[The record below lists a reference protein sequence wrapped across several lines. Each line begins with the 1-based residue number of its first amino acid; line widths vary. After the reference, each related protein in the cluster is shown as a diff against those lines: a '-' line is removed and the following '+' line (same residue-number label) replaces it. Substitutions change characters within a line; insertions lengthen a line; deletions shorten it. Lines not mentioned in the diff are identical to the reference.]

1 MSQRLLKS
9 TATVGGMT
17 LLSRVFG
24 LARDVVIA
32 RLFGAGM
39 GTDAFFVAFRIPNF
53 FRRLFGEGAFA
64 QAFIPVLS
72 EYKQQRGEEEV
83 RNLIDHTTATLGLIV
98 LAVTVVGVVAAPI
111 VILVFAPGF
120 REDMSRYDLA
130 VSLLRLTFPYLL
142 FISLTA
148 LAGAILNAWR
158 RFAVPAFTPVLLNLS
173 LIGAAIWLAPYL
185 ETPIEA
191 LAWGVLIAG
200 VVQLLFQ
207 LPFLLR
213 LRLMPRPFGGR
224 DREGVGRIFK
234 LMLPTLFGVSVSQIN
249 VMIDTLIASFLVS
262 GSISW
267 LYYSDRM
274 MEFPLGVFGI
284 ALATVI
290 LPQLSEKHAEGNGRD
305 YSLTLDWG
313 LRWVWLISVPA
324 AVGLAVLAVPIM
336 VTLFQYGSFTPVDAA
351 MASRSLMAFAIGLP
365 AFVLIKVLATAF
377 FSRQDTRTPVK
388 AGVAAM
394 VTNIILNLA
403 LVGILAHAGLALA
416 TSIAA
421 AVNAGLLFFWL
432 KRYKAYT
439 AQPGWHAFLLRVIT
453 ATFVMAA
460 LLVYWLPGLDEWV
473 AMGLW
478 WRIGMLTLWVAAGL
492 ALYPIILLIT
502 GMRPWHLSGTA
513 GTLLK

>member
-1 MSQRLLKS
+1 
-9 TATVGGMT
+9 MT

-64 QAFIPVLS
+64 QAFVPVLS
-72 EYKQQRGEEEV
+72 EYKQQRSEEEV

-98 LAVTVVGVVAAPI
+98 LAVTVVGVIAAPI
-111 VILVFAPGF
+111 VILIFAPGF

-207 LPFLLR
+207 LPFLLK
-213 LRLMPRPFGGR
+213 LKLMPRPFGGR

-336 VTLFQYGSFTPVDAA
+336 VTLFQYGSFTPVDVA
-351 MASRSLMAFAIGLP
+351 MASRSLMAFAMGLP
-365 AFVLIKVLATAF
+365 AFVLIKVLASAF

-394 VTNIILNLA
+394 VTNIVLNLA
-403 LVGILAHAGLALA
+403 LVGILAHVGLALA

-421 AVNAGLLFFWL
+421 VVNAGLLYFWL
-432 KRYKAYT
+432 KRYRAYT
-439 AQPGWHAFLLRVIT
+439 AQPGWNAFLTRIIT
-453 ATFVMAA
+453 ATFVMAV
-460 LLVYWLPGLDEWV
+460 LLLYWLPGLDEWV
-473 AMGLW
+473 AMDLW
-478 WRIGMLTLWVAAGL
+478 RRIGMLALWVGAGI
-492 ALYPIILLIT
+492 AIYPSMLYLT
-502 GMRPWHLSGTA
+502 GMRPRHLSGSA

>member
-1 MSQRLLKS
+1 
-9 TATVGGMT
+9 MT
-17 LLSRVFG
+17 LLSRIFG
-24 LARDVVIA
+24 LVRDVVIA
-32 RLFGAGM
+32 RMFGAGM

-64 QAFIPVLS
+64 QAFVPVLS
-72 EYKQQRGEEEV
+72 EYRQRRGEEEV
-83 RNLIDHTTATLGLIV
+83 RNLIDHTTYTLGLIV
-98 LAVTVVGVVAAPI
+98 LGVTAVGVIAAPI
-111 VILVFAPGF
+111 VILIFAPGF
-120 REDMSRYDLA
+120 RDDMTRYDLA

-173 LIGAAIWLAPYL
+173 LIAAAIWLSPYL

-200 VVQLLFQ
+200 IAQLLFQ
-207 LPFLLR
+207 LPFLLK
-213 LRLMPRPFGGR
+213 LKLMPRPFAGR
-224 DREGVGRIFK
+224 DREGVKRIFK
-234 LMLPTLFGVSVSQIN
+234 LILPTLFGVSVSQIN

-290 LPQLSEKHAEGNGRD
+290 LPQLSEKHAQGNGRE
-305 YSLTLDWG
+305 YTLTLDWG
-313 LRWVWLISVPA
+313 LRWVWLVAVPA
-324 AVGLAVLAVPIM
+324 AVGLIVLAAPIM
-336 VTLFQYGSFTPVDAA
+336 VTLFQYGSFTAGDAD
-351 MASRSLMAFAIGLP
+351 MAARSLMAFAAGLP
-365 AFVLIKVLATAF
+365 AFVFIKVLASAF

-394 VTNIILNLA
+394 ITNIVFNLA
-403 LVGILAHAGLALA
+403 LVGFLAHVGLALA

-421 AVNAGLLFFWL
+421 VVNAGLLFFWL
-432 KRYKAYT
+432 KRHNAYI
-439 AQPGWHAFLLRVIT
+439 AQPGWTMFLLRIL
-453 ATFVMAA
+453 AAAAVMAV
-460 LLVYWLPGLDEWV
+460 LLLYWLPGLEEWV
-473 AMGLW
+473 AMDLW
-478 WRIGMLTLWVAAGL
+478 LRIAHLAVWVFAGMAV
-492 ALYPIILLIT
+492 YPLVLFIT
-502 GMRPWHLSGTA
+502 GMRPHHLSMA
-513 GTLLK
+513 VASSKDQP

>member
-1 MSQRLLKS
+1 
-9 TATVGGMT
+9 MT
-17 LLSRVFG
+17 LLSRIFG
-24 LARDVVIA
+24 LVRDVVIA

-64 QAFIPVLS
+64 QAFVPVLS
-72 EYKQQRGEEEV
+72 EYKQQRGEEDV
-83 RNLIDHTTATLGLIV
+83 RNLIDHTTYTLGLIV
-98 LAVTVVGVVAAPI
+98 LAVSAIGVIAAPI
-111 VILVFAPGF
+111 VILIFAPGF
-120 REDMSRYDLA
+120 RDDMSRYDLA

-173 LIGAAIWLAPYL
+173 LIGTAIWLAPYM

-200 VVQLLFQ
+200 IVQLLFQ

-213 LRLMPRPFGGR
+213 IKLMPRPFTGR
-224 DREGVGRIFK
+224 DREGVKRIFR

-290 LPQLSEKHAEGNGRD
+290 LPQLSEKHADGNSRE
-305 YSLTLDWG
+305 YSQTLDWG
-313 LRWVWLISVPA
+313 LRWVWLITLPA
-324 AVGLAVLAVPIM
+324 AAGLAVLAVPIM
-336 VTLFQYGSFTPVDAA
+336 VTLFQYGSFTADDAA
-351 MASRSLMAFAIGLP
+351 MASRSLMAFAVGLP
-365 AFVLIKVLATAF
+365 AFVMIKVLASAF

-388 AGVAAM
+388 AGVVSM
-394 VTNIILNLA
+394 VTNIVLNLA
-403 LVGILAHAGLALA
+403 LVGILAHVGLALA

-421 AVNAGLLFFWL
+421 AVNASLLFFWL
-432 KRYKAYT
+432 RRHKAYT
-439 AQPGWHAFLLRVIT
+439 AQPGWGLFMLRIIIAVV
-453 ATFVMAA
+453 VMAGV
-460 LLVYWLPGLDEWV
+460 LLYWLPGLEEWI
-473 AMGLW
+473 AMDLW
-478 WRIGMLTLWVAAGL
+478 RRIMMLVLWVGAGMLI
-492 ALYPIILLIT
+492 YPLILVMT
-502 GMRPWHLSGTA
+502 GMRARHLTGTA
-513 GTLLK
+513 GTLIK